1 MPQKSH
7 IRKLADKRAMLW
19 RERGF
24 EQVIERDCELIGY
37 LAGDGR
43 GLTMPRRWRRR
54 QHDPVPPYYRFAR
67 RTRR

>member
-1 MPQKSH
+1 MRAVRRPDMTKKSH

-37 LAGDGR
+37 LARDGR
-43 GLTMPRRWRRR
+43 GLINATPME
-54 QHDPVPPYYRFAR
+54 AA
-67 RTRR
+67 TA

>member
-1 MPQKSH
+1 MTKKSH

-24 EQVIERDCELIGY
+24 EQVIERDCQRIGY

-43 GLTMPRRWRRR
+43 GNATPM
-54 QHDPVPPYYRFAR
+54 DAA
-67 RTRR
+67 TA

>member
-1 MPQKSH
+1 MTKKSH

-24 EQVIERDCELIGY
+24 EQVIERDCERIGY

-43 GLTMPRRWRRR
+43 GN
-54 QHDPVPPYYRFAR
+54 AR
-67 RTRR
+67 PMDAATA

>member
-1 MPQKSH
+1 MTKKSH

-37 LAGDGR
+37 LARDGR
-43 GLTMPRRWRRR
+43 G
-54 QHDPVPPYYRFAR
+54 
-67 RTRR
+67 

>member
-1 MPQKSH
+1 MRAVRRPDMTKKSH

-37 LAGDGR
+37 SPATAG
-43 GLTMPRRWRRR
+43 
-54 QHDPVPPYYRFAR
+54 A
-67 RTRR
+67 

>member
-1 MPQKSH
+1 MTKKSH

-24 EQVIERDCELIGY
+24 EQVIERDCERIGH

-43 GLTMPRRWRRR
+43 GNATPM
-54 QHDPVPPYYRFAR
+54 DAA
-67 RTRR
+67 TA